1 MSLQSTCDEFGRD
14 STLRVRDKTCN
25 YDDVMGGYLA
35 RFKGLSWAEINYLV
49 EEEEEEERRIVL
61 DKIHEERKDLV
72 MKGEYELEEGEEL

>member
-14 STLRVRDKTCN
+14 STLRVGVNACD
-25 YDDVMGGYLA
+25 YDVMGGYLA

-49 EEEEEEERRIVL
+49 EEEEEEERKTVL
-61 DKIHEERKDLV
+61 TKIHEERKDLV